1 MKRYRNAKY
10 LAWVRSLPCSLCG
23 GEAGQ
28 AHHLIGLGGMSGMG
42 LKAPDWA
49 TLPVCGGCHGSMHVN
64 HELWPSQWEH
74 ICRTLGKA
82 VEEGVL

>member
-10 LAWVRSLPCSLCG
+10 LSWVRSLPCSICG

-28 AHHLIGLGGMSGMG
+28 AHHIIGVGKMSGMG

-49 TLPVCGGCHGSMHVN
+49 VMPVCGMCHGIVHSMPIHWDN
-64 HELWPSQWEH
+64 QWEF
-74 ICRTLGKA
+74 ITRTLGKA
-82 VEEGVL
+82 IEEGIL

>member
-10 LAWVRSLPCSLCG
+10 LSWVRSLPCSLCG

-42 LKAPDWA
+42 LKASDVYVMPI
-49 TLPVCGGCHGSMHVN
+49 CGTCHNDMHTKP
-64 HELWPSQWEH
+64 ELWPSQWGY

-82 VEEGVL
+82 VEEGIL

>member
-1 MKRYRNAKY
+1 MKRCRNAKY
-10 LAWVRSLPCSLCG
+10 LTWVRALPCSICG

-49 TLPVCGGCHGSMHVN
+49 TLSVCGVCHGDIHTKP
-64 HELWPSQWEH
+64 ELWPSQWEY
-74 ICRTLGKA
+74 IARTLGKA
-82 VEEGVL
+82 IEEGIL